1 MITLYAVRIKG
12 TNLYVSGRHWETND
26 PDSTPM
32 DGISYSLVDISKG
45 IYDVSDMI
53 CLYSNLESASI
64 MADNNGYE
72 LKNYEIPRDLL
83 ARFAISANDKNFYQP
98 LNKNLLE
105 IVPISFPID

>member
-1 MITLYAVRIKG
+1 MISLYAVRLKG

-32 DGISYSLVDISKG
+32 DGISYSLVDISEG

-72 LKNYEIPRDLL
+72 LRNYNIPENLYE
-83 ARFAISANDKNFYQP
+83 RFGLSKKSHMKYISG
-98 LNKNLLE
+98 NLFE
-105 IVPISFPID
+105 IVPINFPID